1 MRALKK
7 TFTEP
12 EGGAPAGGTCAQD
25 DFSEHRQ
32 ESLDV
37 WVICLE
43 LLRASREKRE
53 EVTEEGVRK
62 DRGESER
69 RGGEEWW
76 REVA

>member
-12 EGGAPAGGTCAQD
+12 EGGAPAGGTCARD
-25 DFSEHRQ
+25 DFSEPRQ

-43 LLRASREKRE
+43 VLRAPHEKRE
-53 EVTEEGVRK
+53 EVTGEGVRK
-62 DRGESER
+62 GKGGAETRGK
-69 RGGEEWW
+69 EE
-76 REVA
+76 